1 MADYRDEFRSALTQL
16 EALRAE
22 NAALRARLRQH
33 ESPQRSA
40 GVADDTSSAASPPPT
55 PAEPPQRARV
65 RLGAAIVVTTVA
77 GLLAAARVSSPRE
90 ERLLLPNLPEVPV
103 AAGPTAPLPL
113 PATTV
118 RLPDRDAARVTEVL
132 GPPLRTAPVA
142 IDNLRTPSLR
152 WPADRDVGLYVLHTA
167 EPAHCSVGGVMFDS
181 PGAVFVSAGEH
192 PVRCLLGR
200 TRHIWVIPI
209 EARRVTFDTQHPL
222 RSP

>member
-1 MADYRDEFRSALTQL
+1 MADYRDEFRSALSQL
-16 EALRAE
+16 DALRAE

-33 ESPQRSA
+33 ESPLRPS
-40 GVADDTSSAASPPPT
+40 GPDDAPSIAPLPPT
-55 PAEPPQRARV
+55 PTEAPQRTRV
-65 RLGAAIVVTTVA
+65 MLGAAIVAVTVA
-77 GLLAAARVSSPRE
+77 GLVAAARVASPRE

-118 RLPDRDAARVTEVL
+118 RLPDRGDAARVTEVADA
-132 GPPLRTAPVA
+132 PLHTAPVA
-142 IDNLRTPSLR
+142 VDNLRAPSLR
-152 WPADRDVGLYVLHTA
+152 WPADRDLGLYVLHTA
-167 EPAHCSVGGVMFDS
+167 EPAHCTVGGVMFDS
-181 PGAVFVSAGEH
+181 PGVVFLSAGEH
-192 PVRCLLGR
+192 QVRCLLGR